1 MSMHDPV
8 KSALAKRL
16 SRIEGQ
22 VRGVAAMVADDRYC
36 MDVLTQI
43 QAIKSA
49 LRKVEDEILK
59 SHASHCVASAIAE
72 GDAEAQQRKF
82 GELVDLLGRYRA

>member
-59 SHASHCVASAIAE
+59 SHAAHCVASAISE
-72 GDAEAQQRKF
+72 GDAKAQQRKF
-82 GELVDLLGRYRA
+82 DELVDLLGRYRA